1 MNAFSCAADMNG
13 RVADEY
19 GDSRDEFEIDERLNS
34 QPANFFQIRVAGDA
48 NNENAEEQRRNDHL
62 DEAQKNRTE
71 ELQINRNRRPVVAQ
85 LRAREKADENP
96 SRQRTSRSGIRG
108 DEKDRQ
114 PAQKNG
120 DQRRQRQH
128 LSAGEQ

>member
-13 RVADEY
+13 RVADEH
-19 GDSRDEFEIDERLNS
+19 GDSRDEFEIDERLD
-34 QPANFFQIRVAGDA
+34 AEAADFLEVRVAGDA
-48 NNENAEEQRRNDHL
+48 NNENAEEQRRDDHL
-62 DEAQKNRTE
+62 DEAQKNRAE
-71 ELQINRNRRPVVAQ
+71 ELQVDCDRRPVVAQ

>member
-13 RVADEY
+13 RVADEH
-19 GDSRDEFEIDERLNS
+19 GDSRDQFEIDERLD
-34 QPANFFQIRVAGDA
+34 AEAADFLEVRVAGDA

-62 DEAQKNRTE
+62 DEAQKDGAE
-71 ELQINRNRRPVVAQ
+71 ELQINRNRRPVVTQ

-96 SRQRTSRSGIRG
+96 SRQRALRSGIRG

-114 PAQKNG
+114 PPQEHWNKRG
-120 DQRRQRQH
+120 QGQQ
-128 LSAGEQ
+128 LSAGE